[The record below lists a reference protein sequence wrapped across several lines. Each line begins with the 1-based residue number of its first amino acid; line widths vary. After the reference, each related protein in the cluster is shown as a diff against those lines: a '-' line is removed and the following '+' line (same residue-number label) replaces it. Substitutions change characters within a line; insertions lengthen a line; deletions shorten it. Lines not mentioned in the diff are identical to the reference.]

1 MLYMKKPVIVE
12 AVQWNGLTAL
22 DAMEFMIKNRIPDG
36 VMSFKRDIIGS
47 YIIFIKTLEGTMRAM
62 PGSWIVRGIAGEYYA
77 LKPGIFE
84 KTYIPMRLEI

>member
-1 MLYMKKPVIVE
+1 VE
-12 AVQWNGLTAL
+12 RLTAL

-62 PGSWIVRGIAGEYYA
+62 PGSWIVRGIEGEYYA
-77 LKPGIFE
+77 IKPGIFE